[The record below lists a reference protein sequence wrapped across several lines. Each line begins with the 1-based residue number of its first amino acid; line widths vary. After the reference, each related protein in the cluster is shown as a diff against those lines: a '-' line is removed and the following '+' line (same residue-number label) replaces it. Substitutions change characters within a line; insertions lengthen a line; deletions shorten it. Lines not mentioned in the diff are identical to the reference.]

1 MSRSSNPARVVLVS
15 VVAVVGLAVGS
26 GVSHAD
32 DQSDVRDIV
41 APVLDIE
48 TGISDLQGA
57 ARVEESQKEIKVR
70 LSSSVLFAKDSPKLQ
85 SGALERLGEVG
96 DQLRQKG
103 PGTVKIVGY
112 TDDLGSAEHG
122 RVLSLRR
129 AQAVATFLRKKLSKA
144 DFPFTVAGRGEAD
157 PAVPNDSEANRQKNR
172 RVELT
177 YRVS

>member
-1 MSRSSNPARVVLVS
+1 MFRSSRRGG
-15 VVAVVGLAVGS
+15 VAVVSILAVLGLAVGT

-32 DQSDVRDIV
+32 DNSDVRDIV

-57 ARVEESQKEIKVR
+57 ARVEESQKQIKVTF
-70 LSSSVLFAKDSPKLQ
+70 SSSVLFAKDSAKLQ
-85 SGALERLGEVG
+85 SGALGRLGEVS
-96 DQLRQKG
+96 DQLRKKG

-122 RVLSLRR
+122 QILSRQR
-129 AQAVATFLRKKLSKA
+129 AQAVATFLRRRLPKA
-144 DFPFTVAGRGEAD
+144 EFPFTVAGKGEAD

-172 RVELT
+172 RVALS
-177 YRVS
+177 YHVS